1 MRSIL
6 VAMMMLVALSTGCQ
20 KPTATVATPER
31 MIDLTHV
38 IEPTGPDAQ
47 RKFVVRVHDA
57 LQEIKGKVRPEG
69 EWYVMSDVD
78 LMGHVGTHIEA
89 PFHCLKKGAD
99 LSQIPIERLGGD
111 AVILNLTNAKAEGG
125 VTLEQ
130 VQAAAKAAG
139 GVRKDDIV
147 FCRMGPT
154 QYFSTASL
162 QWLVDQGMKM
172 MGVDSAGVELENDA
186 THANVNHLLLFRAG
200 IPCIENL
207 ANLDRV
213 SRPRVKV
220 YAMPVPV
227 RGLDAFPLR
236 VIAVE

>member
-1 MRSIL
+1 MQNRFAALLIAVLLSGFQTPAG
-6 VAMMMLVALSTGCQ
+6 VAWAQERMVDLTQVIQ
-20 KPTATVATPER
+20 PTA
-31 MIDLTHV
+31 
-38 IEPTGPDAQ
+38 PDAQ
-47 RKFVVRVHDA
+47 RKFVVRIHDA
-57 LQEIKGKVRPEG
+57 LQEIPGKVRPEG

-99 LSQIPIERLGGD
+99 LSQIPLDRLGGA
-111 AVILNLTNAKAEGG
+111 AVILNLVNAKAEGG
-125 VTLEQ
+125 VTLQQ
-130 VQAAAKAAG
+130 VQDAAKAAG
-139 GVRKDDIV
+139 GVRKGDIV

-154 QYFSTASL
+154 KYFSTAPL
-162 QWLVDQGMKM
+162 KWLVEQGMKL
-172 MGVDSAGVELENDA
+172 MGVDSGGVELADDKTA
-186 THANVNHLLLFRAG
+186 ANVNHLVLFRAG
-200 IPCIENL
+200 IPVIENL

-220 YAMPVPV
+220 YALVVPV

>member
-1 MRSIL
+1 MQIRFVVL
-6 VAMMMLVALSTGCQ
+6 VMAVLLSGFQTSAGIPGAQ
-20 KPTATVATPER
+20 ER
-31 MIDLTHV
+31 MIDLTQV
-38 IEPTGPDAQ
+38 IQPTAPDAQ
-47 RKFVVRVHDA
+47 RKFVVRIHDA
-57 LQEIKGKVRPEG
+57 LEEIPGKVRPEG

-99 LSQIPIERLGGD
+99 LSQIPLDRLGGD
-111 AVILNLTNAKAEGG
+111 AVILNLVN
-125 VTLEQ
+125 
-130 VQAAAKAAG
+130 AKAAG
-139 GVRKDDIV
+139 GVTLQQVQDAAKTAGGVRKGDIV

-154 QYFSTASL
+154 PYFSTASL
-162 QWLVDQGMKM
+162 KWLVGQGMKM
-172 MGVDSAGVELENDA
+172 MGVDSAGVELADDK
-186 THANVNHLLLFRAG
+186 THANVNHLVLFRAG
-200 IPCIENL
+200 IPLIENL

-220 YAMPVPV
+220 YALPVPV

>member
-1 MRSIL
+1 MQIRL
-6 VAMMMLVALSTGCQ
+6 VAPVIAVMLLGFQAFAGVAAAQ
-20 KPTATVATPER
+20 ER
-31 MIDLTHV
+31 VIDLTHV
-38 IEPTGPDAQ
+38 IQPTAPDAQ
-47 RKFVVRVHDA
+47 RKFVVRTHDA
-57 LQEIKGKVRPEG
+57 LEEIPGKVRPEG

-99 LSQIPIERLGGD
+99 LSQIPLDRLVGD
-111 AVILNLTNAKAEGG
+111 AVILNLVKAKAEGG
-125 VTLEQ
+125 VTLQQ
-130 VQAAAKAAG
+130 VQDAAKVAG
-139 GVRKDDIV
+139 GVRKGDIV

-154 QYFSTASL
+154 PYFATAPL
-162 QWLVDQGMKM
+162 KWLVGQGMKL
-172 MGVDSAGVELENDA
+172 MGVDSAGVELADDTA
-186 THANVNHLLLFRAG
+186 HANINHLVLFRAG
-200 IPCIENL
+200 IPLIENL

-220 YAMPVPV
+220 YALPVSV

>member
-1 MRSIL
+1 MQNGFVIL
-6 VAMMMLVALSTGCQ
+6 VVAGLVSGTLAPAGAAAAQ
-20 KPTATVATPER
+20 ER

-38 IEPTGPDAQ
+38 IQPTAPDAQ

-57 LQEIKGKVRPEG
+57 LEEIPGKVRPEG

-99 LSQIPIERLGGD
+99 LSQIPLDRLGGD
-111 AVILNLTNAKAEGG
+111 AVILNLVNAKADGG
-125 VTLEQ
+125 VTLQQ
-130 VQAAAKAAG
+130 VQDAAKAAG
-139 GVRKDDIV
+139 GVRKGDIV

-154 QYFSTASL
+154 PYFSTASL
-162 QWLVDQGMKM
+162 KWLVAQGMKL
-172 MGVDSAGVELENDA
+172 MGVDSAGVELADDT
-186 THANVNHLLLFRAG
+186 THANVNHLVLFRAG
-200 IPCIENL
+200 IPLIENL

-220 YAMPVPV
+220 YALPVPV

>member
-1 MRSIL
+1 MQNRFAAPVIAVL
-6 VAMMMLVALSTGCQ
+6 LSGFQ
-20 KPTATVATPER
+20 APPGIARAQER

-38 IEPTGPDAQ
+38 IQPTAPDAQ
-47 RKFVVRVHDA
+47 RKFVVRIHDA
-57 LQEIKGKVRPEG
+57 LEEIPGKVRPEG

-89 PFHCLKKGAD
+89 PFHCLRKGAD
-99 LSQIPIERLGGD
+99 LSQIPLDRLGGD

-125 VTLEQ
+125 VTLQ
-130 VQAAAKAAG
+130 HVQDAAKAAG
-139 GVRKDDIV
+139 GVRKGDIV
-147 FCRMGPT
+147 FGRMGPT
-154 QYFSTASL
+154 PYFSTASL
-162 QWLVDQGMKM
+162 KWLVAQGMKM
-172 MGVDSAGVELENDA
+172 MGVDSAGVELADDK
-186 THANVNHLLLFRAG
+186 TQANVNHLVLFRAG
-200 IPCIENL
+200 IPLIENL

-220 YAMPVPV
+220 YALPVPV

>member
-1 MRSIL
+1 MQKRL
-6 VAMMMLVALSTGCQ
+6 VAPVIAVLLAGIQ
-20 KPTATVATPER
+20 APAGTAWAQER
-31 MIDLTHV
+31 VIDLTHV
-38 IEPTGPDAQ
+38 IQPTAPDAQ
-47 RKFVVRVHDA
+47 RKFVVRTHDA
-57 LQEIKGKVRPEG
+57 LEEIPGKVRPEG

-99 LSQIPIERLGGD
+99 LSQIPLDRLVGD
-111 AVILNLTNAKAEGG
+111 AVILNLVNAKAEGG
-125 VTLEQ
+125 VTLQQ
-130 VQAAAKAAG
+130 VQDAAKVAG
-139 GVRKDDIV
+139 GVRKGDIV

-154 QYFSTASL
+154 PYFATAPL
-162 QWLVDQGMKM
+162 KWLVGQGMKM
-172 MGVDSAGVELENDA
+172 MGVDSAGVELADDT
-186 THANVNHLLLFRAG
+186 THANINHLVLFRAG
-200 IPCIENL
+200 IPLIENL

-220 YAMPVPV
+220 YALPVPA